1 MCKTLTKERFKNLIK
16 DGIIVSCQAL
26 PGEPLYVEDGGI
38 MPRMAL
44 AAKQA
49 GAVAI
54 RANSIR
60 DIKEIKEMTN
70 LPIIGIIKKDYPPE
84 EPYITATMTE
94 IDALAEENV
103 DLIAFDAT
111 NRKRHDGLT
120 ISEFIKKIK
129 EKYPNQLLMADVSTF
144 DEGLNAYKAGV
155 DFVGTTLSGYTNYSS
170 KTEGPDLSL
179 IKKLCQEDI
188 DVIAEGKIHSIED
201 LIAVKNLNP
210 AGIVIGGAITRPK
223 EIAQRFIDA
232 IR

>member
-1 MCKTLTKERFKNLIK
+1 MKKNISKEQFKEIIK

-26 PGEPLYVEDGGI
+26 PEEPLYVEEGGI

-49 GAVAI
+49 GALAI

-60 DIKEIKEMTN
+60 DIKEIKEVIE

-94 IDALAEENV
+94 IDALVELDV
-103 DLIAFDAT
+103 DVIALDAT
-111 NRKRHDGLT
+111 KRKRHDGQT

-129 EKYPNQLLMADVSTF
+129 EKYPNQLLMGDISIF
-144 DEGLNAYKAGV
+144 EEGVEAYKAGV
-155 DFVGTTLSGYTNYSS
+155 DFVGTTLSGYTSYSD
-170 KTEGPDLSL
+170 KTEGPDLTL
-179 IKKLCQEDI
+179 IKKLSQEGI
-188 DVIAEGKIHSIED
+188 DVIAEGRIHSVED
-201 LIAVKNLNP
+201 LIAVKKLNP
-210 AGIVIGGAITRPK
+210 AGIVIGGAITRPQ

-232 IR
+232 IK